1 MTNTHGGKRKN
12 CGRKKLNKFK
22 KTFSLDEE
30 LRKFKIPSKLVNELL
45 REEYKQELET
55 RLNK

>member
-1 MTNTHGGKRKN
+1 MNTHGGRRNN

-45 REEYKQELET
+45 REEYKEQLKK
-55 RLNK
+55 RV